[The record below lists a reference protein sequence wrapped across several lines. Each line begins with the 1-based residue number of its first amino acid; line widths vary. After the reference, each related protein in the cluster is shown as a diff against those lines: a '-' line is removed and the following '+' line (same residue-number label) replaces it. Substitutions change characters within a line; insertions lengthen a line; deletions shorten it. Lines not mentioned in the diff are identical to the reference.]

1 MEMKT
6 VKLGDI
12 AEFAN
17 GLNFDKAAYRAGVK
31 IIGVS
36 DFKDYSTPV
45 IDSLTE
51 VAVDA
56 VKESARLEENDIIFV
71 RSNGNKDLVGRCMI
85 IPHTSEELYFSGF
98 CIRCRFK
105 NTIYANPRYFLY
117 LFKSPSFRRQLSN
130 TSVGAN
136 IQNLSQS
143 RLAMASVSLP
153 TKEVQDKIASI
164 LSAYDDMIDNCKAQ
178 IALLEEAAQRL
189 YREWFVDLRFPGH
202 ETTPIGENGLPE
214 GWSFVKLESI
224 ASYINGFAF
233 KPKHWHN
240 VGLPIIKIK
249 ELNEGINDSTPRYPG
264 DDIPQKFHIFSG
276 DIIFSWS
283 ATLTAN
289 IWNGENGYLNQHL
302 FKVIPNVGYSREF
315 VLQSIFNVL
324 SEFKAM
330 ANGSTMQ
337 HIQRG
342 KLSEIKI
349 LRPSSA
355 IMDKYSI
362 VSDPIRL
369 QILTVS
375 QKLQKAQ
382 CLKKF
387 LLPRLISGQIE
398 INA

>member
-105 NTIYANPRYFLY
+105 NIIYANPRYFLY
-117 LFKSPSFRRQLSN
+117 LFKSPSFRKQLSN

-153 TKEVQDKIASI
+153 TREVQDKIASI
-164 LSAYDDMIDNCKAQ
+164 LSAYDDMIDNCKRQ

-189 YREWFVDLRFPGH
+189 YREWFVDLRFPGY
-202 ETTPIGENGLPE
+202 ETTPIGEDGLPE
-214 GWSFVKLESI
+214 GWYYGTINELGSFRRGKNMLTKDAHGGGVPVIAGGLTPSCYHDKCNTSAPVITVSGSGANAGYASI
-224 ASYINGFAF
+224 FTIPVWASDCSYLDSDASSRIYYIYCFLKNNPLILLSKQRGSAQ
-233 KPKHWHN
+233 PH
-240 VGLPIIKIK
+240 VYARD
-249 ELNEGINDSTPRYPG
+249 INDT
-264 DDIPQKFHIFSG
+264 
-276 DIIFSWS
+276 
-283 ATLTAN
+283 
-289 IWNGENGYLNQHL
+289 
-302 FKVIPNVGYSREF
+302 
-315 VLQSIFNVL
+315 
-324 SEFKAM
+324 
-330 ANGSTMQ
+330 
-337 HIQRG
+337 
-342 KLSEIKI
+342 KI
-349 LRPSSA
+349 LIPE
-355 IMDKYSI
+355 DKLL
-362 VSDPIRL
+362 SDFCN
-369 QILTVS
+369 VS
-375 QKLQKAQ
+375 QFYFKGIGNLRQLRNNA
-382 CLKKF
+382 LMARDL
-387 LLPRLISGQIE
+387 LLPRLISSQIE

>member
-45 IDSLTE
+45 IDNLTE

-153 TKEVQDKIASI
+153 TREVQDKIASI
-164 LSAYDDMIDNCKAQ
+164 LSAYDDMIDNCKQQ

-189 YREWFVDLRFPGH
+189 YREWFVYLHFPGH
-202 ETTPIGENGLPE
+202 ETTPIGENGLPK
-214 GWSFVKLESI
+214 GWTITILDDVADITMGQSPASSFYNNEKI
-224 ASYINGFAF
+224 
-233 KPKHWHN
+233 
-240 VGLPIIKIK
+240 GLPFHQGVSSFGNIYVVNDTYTSKWTK
-249 ELNEGINDSTPRYPG
+249 EAPANSILFSVRAPVGRINLTLDKVALGRGVTSINHKDKMQPYLYHYLKHFFYK
-264 DDIPQKFHIFSG
+264 DDVMGNGTIFSSINK
-276 DIIFSWS
+276 DQ
-283 ATLTAN
+283 L
-289 IWNGENGYLNQHL
+289 
-302 FKVIPNVGYSREF
+302 KNV
-315 VLQSIFNVL
+315 NVL
-324 SEFKAM
+324 NPSKE
-330 ANGSTMQ
+330 TMKLFCDVVAPYDTQ
-337 HIQRG
+337 LAVIDG
-342 KLSEIKI
+342 KLRY
-349 LRPSSA
+349 L
-355 IMDKYSI
+355 M
-362 VSDPIRL
+362 
-369 QILTVS
+369 
-375 QKLQKAQ
+375 KARD
-382 CLKKF
+382 L